1 MELNIDISK
10 SNLVKELREK
20 GHKGTIFSWGKNLY
34 LWDDTDEVVYNYKT
48 EHQLKWYKN
57 PGSRPEYDGYVFLY
71 DGGGDATRC
80 KVYRRDFK
88 DLILKG
94 VMNK

>member
-34 LWDDTDEVVYNYKT
+34 LWDETDEVVYNYKT
-48 EHQLKWYKN
+48 ERQLKWN
-57 PGSRPEYDGYVFLY
+57 DADTSRYGGYIFLC

-88 DLILKG
+88 DFILKRSD
-94 VMNK
+94 NK